1 MEKPSSEKVLSFGK
15 SVDTLLVC
23 VLCASLLR
31 QEHQH
36 AYEHSRRSVSGA
48 SGFTQPFLSC
58 FSLGR
63 AITAHCPWA
72 LGCAGVPWC
81 GSVDLPLWAIRA
93 DHPSSR
99 RVCPCASSF
108 RRDSRLWGL
117 SKRASWVVLQI
128 WTASRLAQHAQGD
141 HRSQSVP
148 GVSRGRRSVQRT
160 SRHALPTHPKVYL
173 YSILEKRGQTR
184 ALCAFQVL

>member
-1 MEKPSSEKVLSFGK
+1 MEKPSSEKVLFFEK

-36 AYEHSRRSVSGA
+36 AYEHSRRSDSGA
-48 SGFTQPFLSC
+48 AGFTQPFLSC

-63 AITAHCPWA
+63 ATAAHCSWA

-81 GSVDLPLWAIRA
+81 GSVDLPLWAIGA
-93 DHPSSR
+93 DHASSKR
-99 RVCPCASSF
+99 LRSCASSF

-117 SKRASWVVLQI
+117 SERAPWVVLQI
-128 WTASRLAQHAQGD
+128 WAAPRLAQYAQGH
-141 HRSQSVP
+141 HRSQSLS
-148 GVSRGRRSVQRT
+148 GVSRGRGLIQRA
-160 SRHALPTHPKVYL
+160 SRRPLSTHKKVYL
-173 YSILEKRGQTR
+173 YSILEKRG
-184 ALCAFQVL
+184 